1 MSTLTKLAIVGL
13 IGLVLTAAV
22 AFLSGQQH
30 RLSEAG
36 HPAIAATSEG

>member
-22 AFLSGQQH
+22 AFLTGQQH
-30 RLSEAG
+30 GLGEAG
-36 HPAIAATSEG
+36 HSAIVTTSAG